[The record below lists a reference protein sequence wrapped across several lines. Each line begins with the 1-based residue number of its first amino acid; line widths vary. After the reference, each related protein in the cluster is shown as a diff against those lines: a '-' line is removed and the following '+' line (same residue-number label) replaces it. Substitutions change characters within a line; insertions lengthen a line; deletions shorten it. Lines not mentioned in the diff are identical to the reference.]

1 MAEQVFIDT
10 DILIDFSQDR
20 PEAVQTIAQL
30 EKNYELHIS
39 VIVAMELYTG
49 GRSKK
54 ELANID
60 SFLSGFEISFLTKR
74 ISEQA
79 LAWMREFRSSH
90 GVEINDMLIAATAF
104 STNSAF
110 ISKNQK
116 HYRFL
121 TDLNLLEYP
130 WSGV

>member
-10 DILIDFSQDR
+10 DILIDFSQDQS
-20 PEAVQTIAQL
+20 EAVQTIAEL
-30 EKNYELHIS
+30 EKNYELCIS
-39 VIVAMELYTG
+39 VIVAMELYAG

-60 SFLSGFEISFLTKR
+60 TFLSGFKISFLPKD

-104 STNSAF
+104 STDTAF

-116 HYRFL
+116 HYQFL
-121 TDLNLLEYP
+121 PDLNLLEYP

>member
-1 MAEQVFIDT
+1 MAEQVFLDT
-10 DILIDFSQDR
+10 DILIDFSQDHT
-20 PEAVQTIAQL
+20 EAVQTIAQL
-30 EKNYELHIS
+30 EKNYELCIS
-39 VIVAMELYTG
+39 VIVAMELYAG

-54 ELANID
+54 ELAKID
-60 SFLSGFEISFLTKR
+60 TFLEDFKISFLTKN

-104 STNSAF
+104 STNTAF

-121 TDLNLLEYP
+121 PDLDLLEYP